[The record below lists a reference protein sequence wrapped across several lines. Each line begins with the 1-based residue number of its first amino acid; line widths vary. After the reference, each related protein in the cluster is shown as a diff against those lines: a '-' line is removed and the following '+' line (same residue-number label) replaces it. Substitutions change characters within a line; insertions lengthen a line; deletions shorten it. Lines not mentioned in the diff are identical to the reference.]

1 MIARPQKVYDFT
13 AHARRQPTAPPP
25 GDRIDAQL
33 QNHADAI
40 IAAQL
45 AIEKLAAAVEAMP
58 VAKPREATLPTP
70 TLYVNAGGPYAGDD
84 AGATATSADYAQ
96 VSIEWAEHMPDTI
109 PPNVLAVNAISG
121 DHWSSRWWAN
131 RAATI
136 VSVLGQSHTG
146 VISEQLTVTAPNTFS
161 LLSNTPVDTGNTMIV
176 AVNGRVFSGCAV
188 PPPFYASGRN
198 LIWSSTLYGVVPGD
212 EVIAR
217 YRFTAGTA
225 IPMRGRAVSLYYLAA
240 QGQTVFPLSAPD
252 RFSLTYTLSDS
263 STVQV
268 SRNGARLMPDDGSG
282 KGGFTVVGDTI
293 ALLWPAGQDET
304 VAIDVWEQDD
314 SGGPGGG
321 GVTSVA
327 GRSGDIVLTHADIAD
342 WSAAT
347 AGFSGGPPPPG
358 PPASASLP
366 LPDVTPHGGAIS
378 GQTLSCS
385 QGFWSNIPT
394 GYAYQWR
401 RGGTPITGATAA
413 NYTLVD
419 ADAAY
424 SVDCVITAT
433 NSVGSNSAS
442 SNAIAV
448 SPLNPYPATSLK
460 ALFSTRQL
468 GAVANCLR
476 VLRASDSTQRDIG
489 FVGGNFDVATY
500 NAFIAGT
507 QGFVT
512 KWYDQ
517 SGAGLDASAVGGVY
531 PSLLVVANRAYLTF
545 EGEVL
550 NTASS
555 PAANGDQTVGFA
567 GWSGTGAGQQI
578 PMGDFAGGNGWFLL
592 ANHGAV
598 RNPGYYCTGG
608 TYTDAINAN
617 MMAKMPMRWAAKR
630 TSGALAVTLNGVSA
644 ASAPSGQTNPAT
656 GSVLAIGGYGTT
668 PSWQGIICEAYVYSA
683 ALNST
688 VQGQIDASIAAYFTG
703 LDIDTPYAGG
713 AASVQLGGN
722 DLLSFG
728 NVLQKDQGS
737 PWTAF
742 GAIQIWGQTLNAE
755 VLFTNANPAPASTC
769 YELWVDP
776 LGRLRVRLINHFGN
790 NIFLGV
796 IGAANVIDGKKHII
810 AASYDGGSPATI
822 ANIKM
827 YVDGVPLTTSYEQT
841 NTLGSNSIVAA
852 GQNMFVGTQT
862 PGGPN
867 MCGPISFFQID
878 KVARSA
884 AYIANYYPGSA
895 TPLPPADA
903 NTDMRLLF
911 TEASGTSVHDTSV
924 NAFVGTLSSS
934 GLWAP

>member
-1 MIARPQKVYDFT
+1 MAWTETPVPPNPWVSTAGQPPSMWTPSTPCGTTVLVTTQQKT
-13 AHARRQPTAPPP
+13 Q
-25 GDRIDAQL
+25 
-33 QNHADAI
+33 
-40 IAAQL
+40 
-45 AIEKLAAAVEAMP
+45 
-58 VAKPREATLPTP
+58 
-70 TLYVNAGGPYAGDD
+70 TLYYIANSGQTLFPLSTADMFGNNVLLTDTTALVASKGGLRLVPDDGTGAGGY
-84 AGATATSADYAQ
+84 TADQ
-96 VSIEWAEHMPDTI
+96 
-109 PPNVLAVNAISG
+109 
-121 DHWSSRWWAN
+121 
-131 RAATI
+131 
-136 VSVLGQSHTG
+136 
-146 VISEQLTVTAPNTFS
+146 
-161 LLSNTPVDTGNTMIV
+161 LSNTVT
-176 AVNGRVFSGCAV
+176 
-188 PPPFYASGRN
+188 
-198 LIWSSTLYGVVPGD
+198 
-212 EVIAR
+212 
-217 YRFTAGTA
+217 
-225 IPMRGRAVSLYYLAA
+225 
-240 QGQTVFPLSAPD
+240 
-252 RFSLTYTLSDS
+252 
-263 STVQV
+263 
-268 SRNGARLMPDDGSG
+268 
-282 KGGFTVVGDTI
+282 
-293 ALLWPAGQDET
+293 LLWPAGAGEILVVDLYDDT
-304 VAIDVWEQDD
+304 AIGTGPQGPQGPPGPAGPAGATGPAGSGVPEAPTDGAIYARQNASWVPVP
-314 SGGPGGG
+314 SGGG
-321 GVTSVA
+321 S
-327 GRSGDIVLTHADIAD
+327 
-342 WSAAT
+342 
-347 AGFSGGPPPPG
+347 PPPG

-394 GYAYQWR
+394 SYSYQWR
-401 RGGTPITGATAA
+401 RGGANISAA
-413 NYTLVD
+413 SASTYTLVD
-419 ADAAY
+419 ADAALN
-424 SVDCVITAT
+424 VDCVVTAT
-433 NSVGSNSAS
+433 NSVGSNSAN
-442 SNAIAV
+442 SNAISVA
-448 SPLNPYPATSLK
+448 PLNPYPATNLK

-468 GAVANCLR
+468 GSVTKCLNVR
-476 VLRASDSTQRDIG
+476 RASDSANLDIG
-489 FVGGNFDVATY
+489 FVAGGFDVASY

-517 SGAGLDASAVGGVY
+517 SGAGLDASAVGGGW
-531 PSLLVVANRAYLTF
+531 PSLLVVNNRAYLTF
-545 EGEVL
+545 EGQVL

-555 PAANGDQTVGFA
+555 PAVNGDQTIGFA

-608 TYTDAINAN
+608 TYTDATTAN
-617 MMAKMPMRWAAKR
+617 MMAKFPMRWAAKR

-644 ASAPSGQTNPAT
+644 ATAASGQTNPAT

-668 PSWQGIICEAYVYSA
+668 PSWQGIICEVYVYSA
-683 ALNST
+683 ALSAT
-688 VQGQIDASIAAYFTG
+688 VQGQIDASMAAYFTG

-713 AASVQLGGN
+713 VASVQLGGN

-742 GAIQIWGQTLNAE
+742 GAIQIWGQTTNAE
-755 VLFTNANPAPASTC
+755 VLFTNASAAPASTC

-776 LGRLRVRLINHFGN
+776 FGRLRVRLINHFGN

-796 IGAANVIDGKKHII
+796 IGAANVIDGKKHVI
-810 AASYDGGSPATI
+810 AASYDGGSPAGL

-827 YVDGVPLTTSYEQT
+827 YVDGVALTTSLEQA

-911 TEASGTSVHDTSV
+911 TEAAGTSVHDTST

-934 GLWAP
+934 GLWVP